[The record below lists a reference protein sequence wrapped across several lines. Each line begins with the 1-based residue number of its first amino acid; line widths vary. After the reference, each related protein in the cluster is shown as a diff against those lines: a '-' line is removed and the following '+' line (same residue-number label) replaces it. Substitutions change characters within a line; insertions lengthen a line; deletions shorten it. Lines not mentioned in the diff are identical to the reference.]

1 MSCVTILVLRVF
13 HSKRM
18 NPAKKNTLET
28 KYEGP
33 FPAEHRRYWIVHKP
47 CLMQNKFL
55 VREKDFG
62 ELQPIPTSHNLN
74 YDAHF
79 SIWKSGGKYS
89 GTKIS
94 SLEGLRFP
102 VLEVSSTQSVAI
114 NNKVVLW
121 TFRLWLIWVN
131 RWQTK
136 KLMKW
141 WRKLIAT
148 RTGKSA
154 LKVSDLMWR

>member
-1 MSCVTILVLRVF
+1 MRDHSQQNVAGTKLCTNLAWCQISSWSEKRTPGSLNPYLQNQRWMS
-13 HSKRM
+13 
-18 NPAKKNTLET
+18 TLT
-28 KYEGP
+28 
-33 FPAEHRRYWIVHKP
+33 
-47 CLMQNKFL
+47 
-55 VREKDFG
+55 
-62 ELQPIPTSHNLN
+62 TSHNLN
-74 YDAHF
+74 YDAYF

-94 SLEGLRFP
+94 SLEGFP
-102 VLEVSSTQSVAI
+102 VLEVSSTQSVA

-148 RTGKSA
+148 RMGKSA
-154 LKVSDLMWR
+154 LKVNIMILYDVNLHLFCLAA